1 MTPGSRTSRSRLP
14 TRRCTAFATPSRAR
28 PRTTRPAPR
37 GTSSPAAARTP
48 LSGLRKGAG
57 DRALSFARILSFKTQ
72 AASADRNN
80 VTERVRIFAA
90 AGLVAVLALGGGFM
104 LLGRGQGTSP
114 AATKVIKPLHAVKK
128 RTHKA
133 VVPKKTHAAPKA
145 KPTPKPKFKPKPSR
159 PVIDGMP
166 AAVALALQSY
176 PVVVVSLYAPDS
188 AVDKLATAE
197 AREGA
202 ATAGVGFV

>member
-1 MTPGSRTSRSRLP
+1 
-14 TRRCTAFATPSRAR
+14 
-28 PRTTRPAPR
+28 
-37 GTSSPAAARTP
+37 
-48 LSGLRKGAG
+48 
-57 DRALSFARILSFKTQ
+57 
-72 AASADRNN
+72 

-114 AATKVIKPLHAVKK
+114 AATKVIKPLHPVKK

-145 KPTPKPKFKPKPSR
+145 KPTPKPKLKPKPSR

-202 ATAGVGFV
+202 ATAGVGFVALDVTKESVAAPLTSLLTGGTSAADRVLDDPAVLVFTQPKTLYVRLNGWNDRDTVAQAASNAEAQ